1 MHDETTV
8 PERGGGR
15 GSVALFALIA
25 ALMATDVTIEFR
37 SGVAVALQTFE
48 IVICALALAGI
59 GFHWWQMVAARLR
72 SRQLDEELARVKAE
86 AHQWSEDAR
95 REYVICRIDIRR
107 VTD

>member
-1 MHDETTV
+1 
-8 PERGGGR
+8 
-15 GSVALFALIA
+15 
-25 ALMATDVTIEFR
+25 
-37 SGVAVALQTFE
+37 
-48 IVICALALAGI
+48 
-59 GFHWWQMVAARLR
+59 MVAARLR